1 MCVLKNSRSL
11 RNLRE
16 PVKEK
21 AARAPYVNC
30 AGALRPP
37 SVKAASPCW
46 AAAGSRTRRT
56 FGSRRSEAPGPVRWA
71 REVCAHA
78 GSVRPRPRSFSVR
91 NFCRLHGNLPRPGR
105 GQRPGKMVF
114 LPGLRTQ
121 LLAFGV
127 PVSPSCWD
135 VPWS

>member
-1 MCVLKNSRSL
+1 MLKNSRSL

-21 AARAPYVNC
+21 ASRAPYVNC
-30 AGALRPP
+30 AGALRPR
-37 SVKAASPCW
+37 SCFSLLGGRWLSDSSNFRGVVG
-46 AAAGSRTRRT
+46 AGRL
-56 FGSRRSEAPGPVRWA
+56 GWCAGP

-91 NFCRLHGNLPRPGR
+91 NFCRLHGNLPRPGWE
-105 GQRPGKMVF
+105 QRPGKMVF
-114 LPGLRTQ
+114 LPALRTQ
-121 LLAFGV
+121 LLSFGV

-135 VPWS
+135 VPWN